1 VRNLMSASIASVCSL
16 VSETKKTM
24 KEDIRTRGKFFIF
37 LSIGFPKVN
46 AKC

>member
-1 VRNLMSASIASVCSL
+1 MSASIASVCSL